1 MVAPLRLER
10 VAIALLVLACVLTG
24 HATQAQIVTE
34 GVYTAE
40 QAARGRR
47 VYQDQCVTCH
57 GDALEGSVG
66 PPLAGEGFLS
76 IWSARPVVELV
87 DKIRNT
93 MPLQASAPLS
103 RQESIDLGAYILQA
117 GGFPAGPAELTDAA
131 LPGIALPTS
140 PTASAS
146 ATGGDIA
153 AAPIANLAQLMRAI
167 AFPASNSVFNVQIKD
182 PGADIPPPTGSRSF
196 DFVEWGSTVYPGWEA
211 IDLAALALAESAPL
225 FLVPGRRCEN
235 GRPVPV
241 ERADWQEFTE
251 ALMEAGQAAYR
262 ASQSRSLDA
271 VIEVT
276 DQLNDTCDNCHEV
289 YRDVGAE
296 GRGAGTDRCRQ
307 GP

>member
-1 MVAPLRLER
+1 M
-10 VAIALLVLACVLTG
+10 
-24 HATQAQIVTE
+24 
-34 GVYTAE
+34 
-40 QAARGRR
+40 
-47 VYQDQCVTCH
+47 
-57 GDALEGSVG
+57 
-66 PPLAGEGFLS
+66 
-76 IWSARPVVELV
+76 VELV